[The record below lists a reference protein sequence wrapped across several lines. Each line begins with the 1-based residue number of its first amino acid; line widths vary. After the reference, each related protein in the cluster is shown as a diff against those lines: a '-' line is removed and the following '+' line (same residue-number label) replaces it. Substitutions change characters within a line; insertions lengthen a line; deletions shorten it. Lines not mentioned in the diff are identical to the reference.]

1 MYLNDKN
8 NNNLYLIELNKEGYY
23 LKCLTLNMIMRISYQ
38 LMNDIIL

>member
-23 LKCLTLNMIMRISYQ
+23 LKTFNASY
-38 LMNDIIL
+38 DYAY